1 MGGGEEEV
9 SWEGTVRQGG
19 QRVYVCYVYMSGGMV
34 SNMQLMGIKLFLAR
48 FCEINSKDFPL
59 ISDNLSKQNPI
70 DG

>member
-34 SNMQLMGIKLFLAR
+34 SIIQLMGIKL
-48 FCEINSKDFPL
+48 CQPNEY
-59 ISDNLSKQNPI
+59 
-70 DG
+70 